1 MSDLLFAV
9 PWWLFVSLIVAG
21 CVVFWSGN
29 NRNQNGPRMVGL
41 GLVVVALLL
50 KGLSFFVET
59 DKEKCVRQTHEL
71 VNSVVAG
78 DWKKAESLMDPK
90 VSMGLV
96 SATVY
101 ADRAALIKGAQ
112 DGCTT
117 YGLKACHVMSIKATQ
132 TQSLITLNMNVVTEQ
147 DSTMGRPLPSNWEIE
162 FERTESGW
170 EIDRL
175 TCLSIDDLNLD
186 EMNRQFPR

>member
-1 MSDLLFAV
+1 MTDLLFDQ
-9 PWWLFVSLIVAG
+9 PWWLPTSIIIVGIALFISGNRRQLTRLRNAGAIIVLIAVAFSLI
-21 CVVFWSGN
+21 
-29 NRNQNGPRMVGL
+29 
-41 GLVVVALLL
+41 
-50 KGLSFFVET
+50 SFFVET

-71 VNSVVAG
+71 VDSVVSA

-90 VSMGLV
+90 VTLGLV
-96 SATVY
+96 SVTVY
-101 ADRAALIKGAQ
+101 TDRAALIKGAQ

-132 TQSLITLNMNVVTEQ
+132 TQSLITVNMNVVTEQ

-162 FERTESGW
+162 YERTESGW
-170 EIDRL
+170 QIDRL
-175 TCLSIDDLNLD
+175 TCFSIDDLNLD